1 MELDRSEKARRQHPD
16 MHVAGESDS
25 SIVPEKLANNGGV
38 PSPAELAF
46 REDGVKVTLALSK
59 SSVEF
64 FKSEASKHHT
74 QYQRMIRRLLDSY
87 VEAQGAAASKAKGTE
102 RKRAPI

>member
-1 MELDRSEKARRQHPD
+1 MMSLKPKIVYTNEPMGDVEV
-16 MHVAGESDS
+16 VADF
-25 SIVPEKLANNGGV
+25 L

-64 FKSEASKHHT
+64 FKSEAAKHQT
-74 QYQRMIRRLLDSY
+74 LF
-87 VEAQGAAASKAKGTE
+87 V
-102 RKRAPI
+102 

>member
-1 MELDRSEKARRQHPD
+1 MKKK
-16 MHVAGESDS
+16 
-25 SIVPEKLANNGGV
+25 IVYTDEPMGDVEVIADFL

-46 REDGVKVTLALSK
+46 KEDGVKVTLSLSK

-64 FKSEASKHHT
+64 FKSEASKFQT

-87 VEAQGAAASKAKGTE
+87 VEAQGTAASMPKPTG

>member
-1 MELDRSEKARRQHPD
+1 MKKK
-16 MHVAGESDS
+16 
-25 SIVPEKLANNGGV
+25 IVYTDEPMGDVQVITDFL

-46 REDGVKVTLALSK
+46 KEDGVKVTLALSK

-64 FKSEASKHHT
+64 FIFKSEASKHQT

-87 VEAQGAAASKAKGTE
+87 VEAQGTVASHAKSTG
-102 RKRAPI
+102 RKRAAI

>member
-1 MELDRSEKARRQHPD
+1 MKKK
-16 MHVAGESDS
+16 
-25 SIVPEKLANNGGV
+25 IVYTDEPMGDVEVVTDFL

-46 REDGVKVTLALSK
+46 KEDGVKVTLALSK

-64 FKSEASKHHT
+64 FKSEASKHQT

-87 VEAQGAAASKAKGTE
+87 VDAQGTVASHAKSTG
-102 RKRAPI
+102 RKRAAI

>member
-1 MELDRSEKARRQHPD
+1 MKKKIVYTDEPMGDIKV
-16 MHVAGESDS
+16 VADF
-25 SIVPEKLANNGGV
+25 L

-46 REDGVKVTLALSK
+46 KEDGVKVTLALSK

-64 FKSEASKHHT
+64 FKSEASKHQT

-87 VEAQGAAASKAKGTE
+87 VEAQGPVTTHAKRPV
-102 RKRAPI
+102 RKRAQI

>member
-1 MELDRSEKARRQHPD
+1 MKKK
-16 MHVAGESDS
+16 
-25 SIVPEKLANNGGV
+25 IVYTDEPMGDVEVVTDFL

-46 REDGVKVTLALSK
+46 KEDGVKVTLALSK

-64 FKSEASKHHT
+64 FKSEASKHQT

-87 VEAQGAAASKAKGTE
+87 VEAQGNVVSQAKSTTRRRAS
-102 RKRAPI
+102 I

>member
-1 MELDRSEKARRQHPD
+1 MKKK
-16 MHVAGESDS
+16 
-25 SIVPEKLANNGGV
+25 IVYTDEPMGDVEVVTDFL

-64 FKSEASKHHT
+64 FKSEASKHQT

-87 VEAQGAAASKAKGTE
+87 VAAQGAVANHPNRSI
-102 RKRAPI
+102 RKRASM

>member
-1 MELDRSEKARRQHPD
+1 MKKKIVYTDEPMGDLEV
-16 MHVAGESDS
+16 VADF
-25 SIVPEKLANNGGV
+25 L

-46 REDGVKVTLALSK
+46 REDGVKVTLVLTK
-59 SSVEF
+59 SSVDF
-64 FKSEASKHHT
+64 FKSEAAKHQT

-87 VEAQGAAASKAKGTE
+87 VEAQGVAASMPKRTA